1 MTAPPYGTSVP
12 GNRWDLA
19 PDAARRRRV
28 SVVVTHFEQQD
39 QLDRTLAA
47 LRRQTRPPDEVVV
60 ADDGSRRAP
69 EVPAGVRLVRQHDDG
84 FRAAAARNL
93 GVQASTG
100 ELLVLLDADTA
111 PEPAFVERMVALPE
125 ALPEALVV
133 GRRRHADLAGTS
145 PEQPIEQVAPPL
157 ELPEPAW
164 LRDAYAASR
173 DLLDADASSHRFVI
187 SAVLACSRWWYD
199 EVGGFDETFRA
210 YGGEDWDFAHRS
222 WTAGGLLAHRPDAV
236 AWHDGPDAGARERDP
251 ASLLAETVAV
261 ADRTSA
267 RSTTWRGLA
276 RGPADLVVTC
286 APALADA
293 ELLVTVDSLL
303 AALPRAVVRLSA
315 RHRDLVGADPRVV
328 AADADLPA
336 SARLHL
342 DVRRG
347 LFGDAGAWVA
357 LLDGLDGCTAS
368 REIGDGRAELQDL
381 RLLRR
386 AARWGRPDLAPAGPS
401 LATSLHPWAEDVT
414 LASWL
419 GGWAGASTAREAGTA
434 SQRQGGPPMSNPSND
449 ADAGR
454 PEDGAEHDT
463 DHEQEPVGAEVG
475 MSDEGSTFE
484 PEEDPEGHAD

>member
-19 PDAARRRRV
+19 PDAPRRRRV

-47 LRRQTRPPDEVVV
+47 LRRQTRPPDEVIV

-93 GVQASTG
+93 GVAASTG

-236 AWHDGPDAGARERDP
+236 AWHDGPDAGARENDAGAR
-251 ASLLAETVAV
+251 LAETVAV

-267 RSTTWRGLA
+267 PMHDVAGTRTRPGRRRRHL
-276 RGPADLVVTC
+276 RPGP
-286 APALADA
+286 
-293 ELLVTVDSLL
+293 
-303 AALPRAVVRLSA
+303 
-315 RHRDLVGADPRVV
+315 
-328 AADADLPA
+328 
-336 SARLHL
+336 
-342 DVRRG
+342 
-347 LFGDAGAWVA
+347 
-357 LLDGLDGCTAS
+357 
-368 REIGDGRAELQDL
+368 GR
-381 RLLRR
+381 RR
-386 AARWGRPDLAPAGPS
+386 AARHRRLA
-401 LATSLHPWAEDVT
+401 
-414 LASWL
+414 
-419 GGWAGASTAREAGTA
+419 
-434 SQRQGGPPMSNPSND
+434 
-449 ADAGR
+449 AGR
-454 PEDGAEHDT
+454 AAASRRTPLRAA
-463 DHEQEPVGAEVG
+463 P
-475 MSDEGSTFE
+475 
-484 PEEDPEGHAD
+484 